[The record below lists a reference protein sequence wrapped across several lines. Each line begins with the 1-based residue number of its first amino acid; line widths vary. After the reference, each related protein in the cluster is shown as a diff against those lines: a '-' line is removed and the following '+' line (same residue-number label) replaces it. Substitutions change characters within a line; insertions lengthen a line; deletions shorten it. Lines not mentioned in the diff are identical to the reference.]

1 MENINTIVFG
11 IFALFGVIGA
21 LIGFSKGLIR
31 SAVKVVT
38 IILAFVVAFSIT
50 PLFVEKAY
58 ELALPA
64 IDDMLVQFGDVFVAS
79 PTLKEFFPTLVQ
91 ALVKPVVFIVVFVLC
106 LLVAGIVRAIINS
119 ILKAV
124 LPKKKGLIGRLGGLA
139 LGLVGGVIIA
149 LCFVFPVAGYFTA
162 VPNIYT
168 NVSDVISTEENPI
181 DPSLE
186 EAIINLPN
194 NQSIKFTN
202 DLTSDYF
209 NKLVSY
215 KSGEKDVSALD
226 DLVHITSIVP
236 PALRF
241 LNSVGDI
248 ETMDEQAIRDIATI
262 LDKNDN
268 LRSISAEILSYA
280 SQKWINNES
289 FMGFNLNEKFDPDYK
304 IVLDLILVDLANCT
318 PDTIV
323 DVLNDMADT
332 IYAVKTA
339 LFPPVIRFANSI
351 QNLSNI
357 DDQAVR
363 DIGQVLSEH
372 AKLRSMATEIVNH
385 AAGKWLNNEGFM
397 GININEMLDAELK
410 AVFDPMLSEMAN
422 CTQDTIVDIIN
433 DVADA
438 IGTVKSIIPSAK
450 DFVNSVSSISTLDDQ
465 AVRDIGKILED
476 NDEFRALATDMIN
489 TAATKWLN
497 GEEFMGYNL
506 QEKFDSEYAMVLDLM
521 LEDLSQCTTD
531 TVVEVLNKIANTI
544 QTVREVFG

>member
-64 IDDMLVQFGDVFVAS
+64 IDDMLVQFGDIFVAS

-181 DPSLE
+181 DPALE

-215 KSGEKDVSALD
+215 KSGENDVSALD

-241 LNSVGDI
+241 LNSVGDL

-262 LDKNDN
+262 LDQKDN
-268 LRSISAEILSYA
+268 LRTISAEILSYA
-280 SQKWINNES
+280 SQKWMANES

>member
-11 IFALFGVIGA
+11 IFAVFGIIGA
-21 LIGFSKGLIR
+21 LGGFSKGLIR

-38 IILAFVVAFSIT
+38 IILAFVAAISIT
-50 PLFVEKAY
+50 PLFLEKSY

-64 IDDMLVQFGDVFVAS
+64 IDDMLSQFGEIFTAS
-79 PTLKEFFPTLVQ
+79 PTLKEFLPTLAQ
-91 ALVKPVVFIVVFVLC
+91 ALIKPIVFIVVFVLC
-106 LLVAGIVRAIINS
+106 LLVAGIVRAIINA
-119 ILKAV
+119 ILKAI

-139 LGLVGGVIIA
+139 LGLVGGVLIA

-168 NVSDVISTEENPI
+168 NVSDVVSSEENPI

-194 NQSIKFTN
+194 NKTIKFTN
-202 DLTSDYF
+202 DVTSEYF
-209 NKLVSY
+209 KKLISY
-215 KSGEKDVSALD
+215 KDGEKDVSALD
-226 DLVHITSIVP
+226 DLVQFTSIVP
-236 PALRF
+236 PAMRF

-248 ETMDEQAIRDIATI
+248 ETMDDQAIRDIATI

-268 LRSISAEILSYA
+268 LRTISAEIISYA
-280 SQKWINNES
+280 SQKWMANES
-289 FMGFNLNEKFDPDYK
+289 FMGFNLNEKFDSDYK
-304 IVLDLILVDLANCT
+304 FVLDLILVDLATCT

-323 DVLNDMADT
+323 EVLNEIADT

-339 LFPPVIRFANSI
+339 LFPPVVRFANSI
-351 QNLSNI
+351 QNISSI

-372 AKLRSMATEIVNH
+372 TKLRSMATEIVNH

-397 GININEMLDAELK
+397 GININEMLDSELK
-410 AVFDPMLSEMAN
+410 AVFDPMLTEMAT
-422 CTQDTIVDIIN
+422 CTEDTIVGIIN

-438 IGTVKSIIPSAK
+438 IGTVKAIIPSAK

-465 AVRDIGKILED
+465 AVRDIGKILEE